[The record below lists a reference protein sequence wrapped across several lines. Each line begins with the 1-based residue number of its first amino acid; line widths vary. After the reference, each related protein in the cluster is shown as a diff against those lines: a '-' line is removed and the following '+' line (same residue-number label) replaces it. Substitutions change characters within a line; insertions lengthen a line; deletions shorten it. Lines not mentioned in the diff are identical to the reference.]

1 MARFILRSQ
10 VILLGMDKLLQLFKI
25 KDLRNKI
32 LITAFLLLSF
42 RALSAIPIPSI
53 DAFRLKEFFSS
64 NQIFGFL
71 NVFSGGALD
80 HLSIVMLGVA
90 PYITATIIMQ
100 LLTMIFPKLKEMY
113 YEEGAAGRAK
123 FNRWSRY
130 ITVPLAVLQGYGF
143 LNILIS
149 QNVVPHLGTFDLIK
163 NVIIITAGS
172 MILVWIGE
180 LISEQKIGNGI
191 SLIIFAGIVSRL
203 PSALRQTVFSY
214 NPEILPTYL
223 VFAIVAVLVIAGV
236 VFISEGERKIP
247 IAYAKRVRGMKMYGG
262 ASSYLPLKVNQA
274 GVIPIIFAISIL
286 LFPQFIA
293 QAAAIFSKDLS
304 LKLNDLASY
313 FFNNQYL
320 YSLLYFGLVVIFTYF
335 YTAVTFDPKEIS
347 KNLQRSGGFIAGI
360 RPGDS
365 TSGFLSKIINR
376 LTLSGAIFLGL
387 IAVLPNI
394 TRMVT
399 GVAILTIGGTAL
411 LIVVS
416 VALETIRQVN
426 SQLVVREYEEL

>member
-1 MARFILRSQ
+1 MSK
-10 VILLGMDKLLQLFKI
+10 VIQLFKI

-32 LITAFLLLSF
+32 LMVAFLLLCF
-42 RALSAIPIPSI
+42 RALAAIPIPSI
-53 DAFRLKEFFSS
+53 DAIRLKEFFNT
-64 NQIFGFL
+64 NQLFGFF
-71 NVFSGGALD
+71 NIFSGGGLNN
-80 HLSIVMLGVA
+80 LSIVMLGVA

-100 LLTMIFPKLKEMY
+100 LLTMIFPSLKAMY
-113 YEEGAAGRAK
+113 YEEGAIGRAK

-130 ITVPLAVLQGYGF
+130 LTVPLALLQGYGF
-143 LNILIS
+143 LNLLIS
-149 QNVVPHLGTFDLIK
+149 QNILPHLGFLDLLK
-163 NVIIITAGS
+163 NAIIITAGT

-180 LISEQKIGNGI
+180 LITEQKIGNGI

-203 PSALRQTVFSY
+203 PANIWRAISTY
-214 NPEILPTYL
+214 NPETLPTYL
-223 VFAIVAVLVIAGV
+223 VFSLVAVLVIAGV
-236 VFISEGERKIP
+236 VFINEGERKIP

-293 QAAAIFSKDLS
+293 QASAIFSKSLS
-304 LKLNDLASY
+304 LKFNELVTQ

-320 YSLLYFGLVVIFTYF
+320 YALIYFLLVVIFTYF

-347 KNLQRSGGFIAGI
+347 KNLQRAGGFVAGI

-365 TSGFLSKIINR
+365 TSIFLSKIINR

-387 IAVLPNI
+387 IAILPQVM
-394 TRMVT
+394 RMFT

-416 VALETIRQVN
+416 VALETIRQIN
-426 SQLVVREYEEL
+426 SQLVMREYEEL